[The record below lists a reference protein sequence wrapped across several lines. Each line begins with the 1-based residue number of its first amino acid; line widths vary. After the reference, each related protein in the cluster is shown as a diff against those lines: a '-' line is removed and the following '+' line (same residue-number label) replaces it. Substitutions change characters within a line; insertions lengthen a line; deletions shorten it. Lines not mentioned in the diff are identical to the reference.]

1 MTTDQLVAVFALGL
15 TTFLGAATQRLT
27 GVGFALVASPLLV
40 LLLGPFNGVLVVNI
54 FGAFTALL
62 VLTQVFR
69 LVEYKRVFRL
79 MIPAAIATIPGAWV
93 ASVAQPDVLSVV
105 IGALIVVALIISLT
119 VSTKRSMDG
128 PWGTIVA
135 GSVSGFMNVTSGA
148 GGPAISAYAV
158 ASRWPQRSF
167 AASAQLY
174 FFGVGL
180 VSLLAKHT
188 VPHLTGAQWLA
199 CGIGLASGI
208 ALGSAYAEKIA
219 PRVGRIAVVALA
231 FVGAAALLA
240 KGIVELAT

>member
-1 MTTDQLVAVFALGL
+1 MTTDQLVGFIALGT

-40 LLLGPFNGVLVVNI
+40 LLLGPFNGVLIVNV

-62 VLTQVFR
+62 VLAQVFR

-79 MIPAAIATIPGAWV
+79 MIPAIIAIIPGAWV
-93 ASVAQPDVLSVV
+93 ASVARPDVLSVV
-105 IGALIVVALIISLT
+105 IGALIVVALVVSLT
-119 VSTKRSMDG
+119 VSPQRSMHG

-148 GGPAISAYAV
+148 GGPAITAYAA
-158 ASRWPQRSF
+158 ASRWPQASF

-174 FFGVGL
+174 FFGVGF

-188 VPHLTGAQWLA
+188 MPQLSGAQWLA
-199 CGIGLASGI
+199 CGVGLAGGI
-208 ALGSAYAEKIA
+208 ALGSAYAGKIP
-219 PRVGRIAVVALA
+219 PRVGQIAVIALA
-231 FVGAAALLA
+231 FIGAAALLA
-240 KGIVELAT
+240 KGIVGLAT